1 MQRETNGMQ
10 DEEEMDNDDFNLVK
24 VSFLKEDS
32 KMDKKQVSTIITQVT
47 KGLKPRYIDMF

>member
-1 MQRETNGMQ
+1 MLRETNGMQ

-32 KMDKKQVSTIITQVT
+32 KMDKKEVSTIITQVT